1 MISVIVRMKFKP
13 EDREAI
19 QDALRDLTAASRQ
32 EPGCASFIPHTL
44 EDNADTVVLYEQYR
58 DQAAREAHAA
68 SEHFKKYVVGCL
80 YQRML
85 ERTTENLH
93 ALA

>member
-1 MISVIVRMKFKP
+1 MISFTVRMKFKP
-13 EDREAI
+13 EDREQI
-19 QDALRDLTAASRQ
+19 QEALRALTAASRL
-32 EPGCASFIPHTL
+32 EPGCATYVPHIL
-44 EDNADTVVLYEQYR
+44 EHDPDTVFIYEQYQ

-68 SEHFKKYVVGCL
+68 SDHFQKYAVGCL

-85 ERTTENLH
+85 ERETENLN

>member
-1 MISVIVRMKFKP
+1 MISFTVRMKFKA
-13 EDREAI
+13 EDREQI
-19 QDALRDLTAASRQ
+19 QEALRALTDASRR
-32 EPGCASFIPHTL
+32 EPGCLTYVPHTL
-44 EDNADTVVLYEQYR
+44 EGDPNTVFIYEQYR
-58 DQAAREAHAA
+58 DQAAREAHSA

-85 ERTTENLH
+85 HRETENLN

>member
-1 MISVIVRMKFKP
+1 MISVTVRMKFKP
-13 EDREAI
+13 EDRQEI
-19 QDALRDLTAASRQ
+19 HEALRELTSASRK
-32 EPGCASFIPHTL
+32 EPGCKTFIPHVL
-44 EDNADTVVLYEQYR
+44 EDDPDTVLMYEQYA

-85 ERTTENLH
+85 ERQVENLK